1 MKHNNKTDEPAVTKM
16 LGRWGEWSSTHWGKT
31 LLIALLITVV
41 MGFGFHFL
49 KLELTYYSMMPRASQ
64 KVRDLKEII
73 ENFPAA
79 SSIVVILEAKNRQ
92 NRKEASNTVKAAVD
106 KLTEELSGPEY
117 SEYIEQVDGK
127 MNLDFFKKHGLMLSK
142 VKDIERYGKIFSKLG
157 IVPFITSLNNDFEK
171 EYSGN
176 EEKFSE
182 DEQQVTAQFHGLK
195 EILQSMQATAAYKG
209 KDSSKLL
216 STQKL
221 SHSIDKF
228 LFGSPYFLNRDG
240 TMALLFIRPTFT
252 INDMDKFAK
261 GVPLL
266 DKEIKQKADSLGVKA
281 GLTGLLVVAKDEME
295 TSEKGLTASTTIALV
310 LILLI
315 MILSFR
321 MYSAPFISGIP
332 LIIGILWTLGLTGFV
347 IKRLNILT
355 AMYMIALIGL
365 GIDYAIHLLTT
376 FIQERDE
383 GNSFTKSVALSLKK
397 SGAGIVM
404 GALTTAVAFFALTV
418 AKSGIVKELGIVAG
432 LGILCE
438 LLAMLILIPALLG
451 YRNYRLTKRGKNE
464 SIFLN
469 RNKLEYRIVSRLG
482 NGIKAKPLFFMLIT
496 LIIGAALATQAFRVS
511 VEGNL
516 MNMEAKGL
524 ESVELQDKMV
534 KEFGMAPDML
544 SLVFKD
550 IESARKLALKIK
562 KLGSVKEVD
571 SILPFYPSIQQQKR
585 RIEVIKKF
593 KATLENAS
601 TQEINRS
608 GPAGDRKLDNKRLID
623 ELERLRDNLLEMSD
637 LAFSA
642 GMDKT
647 LYSLNSITGLN
658 MEGKQTGESVI
669 DKLINTLK
677 NNPASSKN
685 LFTFQKSFKI
695 LTKEKLEL
703 MTDTERIDLSMIPDR
718 IRSAYIS
725 KDNHSFLMNIVP
737 TQNPWVAANRK
748 VLKNQLST
756 LTDRA
761 TGMILAADQMTEIS
775 EHDGIKAALTAIAVI
790 FLLLLFDFR
799 NLKLSIVTLFPLVL
813 SFASLFGIMAIAG
826 IKFDFINIISVPLL
840 IGIGID
846 DAVHINHRYLLEG
859 PGKIDL
865 VVERTGKAVFLTS
878 LTTVIGFASFI
889 PSIMRAMRSTGI
901 VLSTAMALA
910 FFFSILFHPSMLVLM
925 RERLNL
931 NIMPWGKSNEKH

>member
-1 MKHNNKTDEPAVTKM
+1 M
-16 LGRWGEWSSTHWGKT
+16 GGWSSAHWGKT
-31 LLIALLITVV
+31 LLIALFITVV

-79 SSIVVILEAKNRQ
+79 SSIVVVLEAKNRQ
-92 NRKEASNTVKAAVD
+92 NGKEASHTVKAAVD

-142 VKDIERYGKIFSKLG
+142 VKDIEKYGKTFSKLG

-176 EEKFSE
+176 EENFSK
-182 DEQQVTAQFHGLK
+182 DEQQVTAQFQGLK
-195 EILQSMQATAAYKG
+195 EILQSMQAAAAYKG

-216 STQKL
+216 
-221 SHSIDKF
+221 
-228 LFGSPYFLNRDG
+228 P
-240 TMALLFIRPTFT
+240 IRPAFT

-295 TSEKGLTASTTIALV
+295 TSEKGLTASNTIALV

-332 LIIGILWTLGLTGFV
+332 LIIGIRWTLGLTGFV

-438 LLAMLILIPALLG
+438 LLAMLILIPSLLG

-469 RNKLEYRIVSRLG
+469 LNKLEYRVVSRLG
-482 NGIKAKPLFFMLIT
+482 NGIKAKPLFFMLKSNRYDT
-496 LIIGAALATQAFRVS
+496 CRRPDDRDFRTRRHKS
-511 VEGNL
+511 STHGN
-516 MNMEAKGL
+516 
-524 ESVELQDKMV
+524 SC
-534 KEFGMAPDML
+534 
-544 SLVFKD
+544 
-550 IESARKLALKIK
+550 
-562 KLGSVKEVD
+562 
-571 SILPFYPSIQQQKR
+571 
-585 RIEVIKKF
+585 
-593 KATLENAS
+593 
-601 TQEINRS
+601 
-608 GPAGDRKLDNKRLID
+608 
-623 ELERLRDNLLEMSD
+623 
-637 LAFSA
+637 
-642 GMDKT
+642 
-647 LYSLNSITGLN
+647 
-658 MEGKQTGESVI
+658 
-669 DKLINTLK
+669 
-677 NNPASSKN
+677 
-685 LFTFQKSFKI
+685 
-695 LTKEKLEL
+695 
-703 MTDTERIDLSMIPDR
+703 DLSA
-718 IRSAYIS
+718 SA
-725 KDNHSFLMNIVP
+725 L
-737 TQNPWVAANRK
+737 
-748 VLKNQLST
+748 
-756 LTDRA
+756 
-761 TGMILAADQMTEIS
+761 
-775 EHDGIKAALTAIAVI
+775 
-790 FLLLLFDFR
+790 
-799 NLKLSIVTLFPLVL
+799 
-813 SFASLFGIMAIAG
+813 
-826 IKFDFINIISVPLL
+826 
-840 IGIGID
+840 
-846 DAVHINHRYLLEG
+846 
-859 PGKIDL
+859 
-865 VVERTGKAVFLTS
+865 
-878 LTTVIGFASFI
+878 
-889 PSIMRAMRSTGI
+889 
-901 VLSTAMALA
+901 
-910 FFFSILFHPSMLVLM
+910 
-925 RERLNL
+925 
-931 NIMPWGKSNEKH
+931 